1 MKSIRSMFTLLA
13 LTAAFSAH
21 AQTFTVAIDQ
31 IVTNDSIIGC
41 VNGLEPEDVANYKII
56 VYVHTDQWYIH
67 PYAGQGEGKTWAAV
81 RNDGTWRIAT
91 VRREFQ
97 ADRVAALLVPRDFPE
112 PNMAHNLT
120 SIPYSAIVDKE
131 IVGTADYGKL

>member
-13 LTAAFSAH
+13 LTAAFSSH

-31 IVTNDSIIGC
+31 IVANDSIVGH

-81 RNDGTWRIAT
+81 RNDGTWRIST

-97 ADRVAALLVPRDFPE
+97 ANRVAALLVPRSLPE
-112 PNMAHNLT
+112 PNKTHSLAT
-120 SIPYSAIVDKE
+120 IPYSAIIDKD